1 MATIRITSN
10 PYKREI
16 KFELLDKASSEWI
29 EINYQNNSGSKLIKE
44 EIKKNFFPYKVREI
58 VDILLNEYGA
68 NEGKLE
74 LVFAGSMD
82 EYREL
87 EEVCSDFPNVD
98 VQMDSMR
105 LENARDILPKII
117 DVFTNIKEIADANI
131 ESPAVQALVDC
142 DVNKFIDA
150 SKDTVPICVMGNYSS
165 GKSTFINA
173 LIGQEVLPSGDMPV
187 TAKIYKITQS
197 KEEDKANISLKYND
211 KPVHIEFKSDS
222 VKIHNEEDTSFISSI
237 LSCLEQN
244 KDQDFM
250 YKVHCCLDAINNER
264 TGVDDLIEVLIPFG
278 KGLLKDSDKSF
289 VIFDTPGS
297 NAATNKDHFMILE
310 EAMKDMSNGIPI
322 YVAEYNS
329 LDSCDNEYLYKRIKG
344 ISQVDSRFT
353 MIVVNKA
360 DSANIKEDNF
370 DDETRELILKQA
382 VPRNLYS
389 GGIFFVSSVMGLG
402 SKNGGDFN
410 DDHAD
415 EFFEDNE
422 RKYSDETSKRYKSL
436 YKYNIMPEQIKKSIV
451 EVSEQSNDKIFA
463 NSGLLAVEHEI
474 ISFSEKYSAY
484 DKCKQ
489 SDKYIDRIVDA
500 TQEEISEITE
510 ARELKTNE
518 LIAEMEDDKAAL
530 IIEIEAEG
538 AKNSELYLKSYDEN
552 MEGILSDKAFVYE
565 YSDMKNVQAELIR
578 QKHKACNVSEQL
590 ENTKASGNDI
600 IGHLSEFVQKDTAEV
615 ITGIRQDVKKTWDN
629 YMLYRDTKHEAN
641 TAAAE
646 ELMKIVSDD
655 YNVRLDDAIKAVG
668 EASKV
673 YWLNAVEVIKRGI
686 AFVVANSP
694 TLDDK
699 KKNELSQLILKDEK
713 EMFKNNYKFEKET
726 FQVKIWGI
734 PITNRIDTRK
744 LADSYNKLYCE
755 ELQNAFRVLKTEH
768 SSDFETWLNDLIN
781 KIRVNVVDYSPQLFE
796 KANKICEET
805 RAIDGLKKTQATLRD
820 YSDKIDSFMD
830 WKVTV

>member
-1 MATIRITSN
+1 MATIRIISN
-10 PYKREI
+10 PYRKEI
-16 KFELLDKASSEWI
+16 KFELLDQSTSEWI
-29 EINYQNNSGSKLIKE
+29 EINYHNNSGSKLIKE
-44 EIKKNFFPYKVREI
+44 EIKTNFFPYKVREI
-58 VDILLNEYGA
+58 VEILINEYA
-68 NEGKLE
+68 SSEGKLE
-74 LVFAGSMD
+74 LVFAGSPD

-87 EEVCSDFPNVD
+87 VEVCGDFPD
-98 VQMDSMR
+98 VEVQIDSMK

-117 DVFTNIKEIADANI
+117 DIFTNIKEIADENI
-131 ESPAVQALVDC
+131 ESPVVKALVDC
-142 DVNKFIDA
+142 DVNKFVDA

-173 LIGQEVLPSGDMPV
+173 LIGQEILPSGDMPV

-197 KEEDKANISLKYND
+197 KEDGKASIALKYND
-211 KPVHIEFKSDS
+211 KPVTLEFNEDSIEIK
-222 VKIHNEEDTSFISSI
+222 KEEDSAFVSSI
-237 LSCLEQN
+237 IECLEEN
-244 KDQDFM
+244 KDQPFM

-264 TGVDDLIEVLIPFG
+264 NGVADLIEVVIPFG
-278 KGLLKDSDKSF
+278 KGLLKESEKSF

-297 NAATNKDHFMILE
+297 NAATNTDHFTILE
-310 EAMKDMSNGIPI
+310 EAMKDLSNGIPI

-360 DSANIKEDNF
+360 DSANIKEDSF
-370 DDETRELILKQA
+370 DDETKGLILKQA

-402 SKNGGDFN
+402 SKNGGDFR

-436 YKYNIMPEQIKKSIV
+436 YKYNIMPKQLKDSIV
-451 EVSEQSNDKIFA
+451 EISEQASDKIYA
-463 NSGLLAVEHEI
+463 NSGLLAIEHEI
-474 ISFSEKYSAY
+474 VSFAEKYSAY

-500 TQEEISEITE
+500 VQEEIGEITE
-510 ARELKTNE
+510 ARELKANE
-518 LIAEMEDDKAAL
+518 LVAEMEEDKAAL
-530 IIEIEAEG
+530 IVEIEAEG
-538 AKNSELYLKSYDEN
+538 AKNSELYLNSYDEN

-565 YSDMKNVQAELIR
+565 YSDMKIVEQDFIK
-578 QKHKACNVSEQL
+578 QKQEACNLSEHF
-590 ENTKASGNDI
+590 ENVKASGADI
-600 IGHLSEFVQKDTAEV
+600 IGHFSEFMKKDADEV
-615 ITGIRQDVKKTWDN
+615 IKGISQDLKKTFDN
-629 YMLYRDTKHEAN
+629 IKVFRETKLEAA

-646 ELMKIVSDD
+646 ELMKFVSDD
-655 YNVRLDDAIKAVG
+655 YNVRLDEAIKAVG
-668 EASKV
+668 ENSKV

-699 KKNELSQLILKDEK
+699 KKDELAQLILKDEK

-726 FQVKIWGI
+726 FEVKIWGI
-734 PITNRIDTRK
+734 TVANKIDTRK
-744 LADSYNKLYCE
+744 LVDSYNKLYCD
-755 ELQNAFRVLKTEH
+755 ELKNAFRVLKREH
-768 SSDFETWLNDLIN
+768 SSDFETWLNALIN
-781 KIRVNVVDYSPQLFE
+781 KIRVNVVDYSPKLSE
-796 KANKICEET
+796 KANIIYEET
-805 RAIDGLKKTQATLRD
+805 KAIDGLKKTQMVLRD
-820 YSDKIDSFMD
+820 YSDRIDSLMD
-830 WKVTV
+830 WKVTL

>member
-1 MATIRITSN
+1 MATIRIISN
-10 PYKREI
+10 PYRKEI
-16 KFELLDKASSEWI
+16 KFELLDQSTSEWI

-44 EIKKNFFPYKVREI
+44 EIKTNFFPYKVREI
-58 VDILLNEYGA
+58 VEILINEYA
-68 NEGKLE
+68 SSEGKLE
-74 LVFAGSMD
+74 LVFAGSPD

-87 EEVCSDFPNVD
+87 VEVCGDFSDVE
-98 VQMDSMR
+98 VQMDSMK

-117 DVFTNIKEIADANI
+117 DIFTNIKEIADENI
-131 ESPAVQALVDC
+131 ESPVVKTLVDC
-142 DVNKFIDA
+142 DVNKFVDA

-197 KEEDKANISLKYND
+197 KEDGKASIALKYND
-211 KPVHIEFKSDS
+211 KPVTLEFNEDSIEIK
-222 VKIHNEEDTSFISSI
+222 KEEDSAFVSSI
-237 LSCLEQN
+237 IECLEEN
-244 KDQDFM
+244 KDQPFM

-264 TGVDDLIEVLIPFG
+264 NGVADLIEVVIPFG
-278 KGLLKDSDKSF
+278 KGLLKESEKSF

-297 NAATNKDHFMILE
+297 NAATNTDHFTILE
-310 EAMKDMSNGIPI
+310 EAMKDLSNGIPI

-329 LDSCDNEYLYKRIKG
+329 LDSCDNEYLYKRIKR

-360 DSANIKEDNF
+360 DSANIKEDSF
-370 DDETRELILKQA
+370 DDETKGLILKQA

-402 SKNGGDFN
+402 SKNGGDFR

-436 YKYNIMPEQIKKSIV
+436 YKYNIMPKQLKESIV
-451 EVSEQSNDKIFA
+451 SISEQASDKIYA
-463 NSGLLAVEHEI
+463 NSGLLAIEHEI
-474 ISFSEKYSAY
+474 VSFAEKYSAY

-500 TQEEISEITE
+500 AQEEIGEITE
-510 ARELKTNE
+510 ARELKANE
-518 LIAEMEDDKAAL
+518 LVAEMEEDKAAL
-530 IIEIEAEG
+530 IVEIEAEG
-538 AKNSELYLKSYDEN
+538 AKNSELYLNSYDEN

-565 YSDMKNVQAELIR
+565 YSDMKSVEQDFIK
-578 QKHKACNVSEQL
+578 QKQEACNLSEHI
-590 ENTKASGNDI
+590 ENVKASGADI
-600 IGHLSEFVQKDTAEV
+600 IGHFSEFMEKDAGEV
-615 ITGIRQDVKKTWDN
+615 IKGISQDLKKTFDN
-629 YMLYRDTKHEAN
+629 IKVFRETKLEAD

-646 ELMKIVSDD
+646 ELMKFVSDD
-655 YNVRLDDAIKAVG
+655 YNVRLDEAIKAVG
-668 EASKV
+668 ENSKV

-699 KKNELSQLILKDEK
+699 KKDELAQLILKDEK
-713 EMFKNNYKFEKET
+713 DMFKNNYKFEKET
-726 FQVKIWGI
+726 FEVKIWGI
-734 PITNRIDTRK
+734 TVANKIDTRK
-744 LADSYNKLYCE
+744 LVDSYNKLYCD
-755 ELQNAFRVLKTEH
+755 ELKNAFRVLKREH
-768 SSDFETWLNDLIN
+768 SSDFETWLNALIN
-781 KIRVNVVDYSPQLFE
+781 KIRVNVVDYSPKLSE
-796 KANKICEET
+796 KANIICEET
-805 RAIDGLKKTQATLRD
+805 KAIDGLKKTQMALRD
-820 YSDKIDSFMD
+820 YSDRIDSLMD
-830 WKVTV
+830 WKVIV